1 MEMTTAFDTQ
11 IDEDID
17 LLVCRQNNQP
27 PPKALWPIAT
37 ENQTLANTFGWEKI
51 AKGWTHDFPD
61 QKATVRVARNNG
73 KPDVVYGIY
82 FVFAKRSHPTGWTN
96 WMQRLVVSV
105 YGEINERAFSCNGTI
120 PADKETFR
128 MIMDTTLHIE
138 SEFQRVFGYKQ
149 KLSVP

>member
-1 MEMTTAFDTQ
+1 MTPALDIPF
-11 IDEDID
+11 DEDID
-17 LLVCRQNNQP
+17 TLVSQQNKQP
-27 PPKALWPIAT
+27 QSLVLWPIAT
-37 ENQTLANTFGWEKI
+37 ENQTLSNTLGWEKI
-51 AKGWTHDFPD
+51 PKGSTHDFPA

-82 FVFAKRSHPTGWTN
+82 FVFAKRSHPSGWTN

-105 YGEINERAFSCNGTI
+105 YGETGERAFSMNGTI
-120 PADKETFR
+120 PADAQSFR

-149 KLSVP
+149 KLSVQ